1 MVELGGFK
9 LHVLSDG
16 VFHVDGGLIFGIV
29 PRALWSKRF
38 TPDEQNRVPLYLRPL
53 LVDTGEQRVLIDPG
67 IGDTYGEKFR
77 KIYNIE
83 REPGQLLE
91 SLANAGYAPEDV
103 TDVLFT
109 HLHFDHCGG
118 ATKLDAEGVPRLAFP
133 NAYHYASVEEYE
145 QARNPDARTRGSY
158 RADLIEPVTATGRV
172 HPIRKEADSILPGFT
187 VLRTPGHT
195 VDHIS
200 FLIQSQGQHL
210 VFWGDLIPLVAH
222 INPVWSAALDTHP
235 MDTMESKLRMLK
247 RAVEEGWH
255 YHYFYHE
262 MKPLLTSD
270 EVAELISVE
279 KEAKTPTGSV

>member
-16 VFHVDGGLIFGIV
+16 VFYVDGGLIFGII
-29 PRALWSKRF
+29 PRVLWSKRF
-38 TPDEQNRVPLYLRPL
+38 EPDEQNRVPLYLRPL
-53 LVDTGEQRVLIDPG
+53 LVDTGERRVLIDPG

-83 REPGQLLE
+83 REPGQLVE
-91 SLANAGYAPEDV
+91 SLANAGYAPEDI

-109 HLHFDHCGG
+109 HLHFDHCGC
-118 ATKLDAEGVPRLAFP
+118 ATKLDSGGVPRIVFRS
-133 NAYHYASVEEYE
+133 AYYHASIEEYE
-145 QARNPDARTRGSY
+145 KSRNPNARTQGSY
-158 RADLIEPVTATGRV
+158 RADLIEPVAASGRTK
-172 HPIRKEADSILPGFT
+172 PIRKEAESVLPGFT

-195 VDHIS
+195 PDHIS

-210 VFWGDLIPLVAH
+210 VFWGDLMPLVAH
-222 INPVWSAALDTHP
+222 LNPAWAAALDTHP
-235 MDTMESKLRMLK
+235 MDTMASKMKLLR

-262 MKPLLTSD
+262 MKPLLTAG

-279 KEAKTPTGSV
+279 KEAKPPTGSV